1 VIGAR
6 RWDRATPRGRWIES
20 QQTAVLTQPVP
31 FWAGVSDAHVLGT
44 VTASG
49 RPAWL
54 VSFFDPVTPAWFEAT
69 VEKRTGHTLELR
81 MFAAAHFM
89 HDVYGSFN
97 RAPAIVPPR

>member
-6 RWDRATPRGRWIES
+6 RWDRSTPGGRWIES
-20 QQTAVLTQPVP
+20 QQTGLLTQPVP
-31 FWAGVSDAHVLGT
+31 FWAGVSNAHILGT

-49 RPAWL
+49 RAAWL

-69 VEKRTGHTLELR
+69 VEKQTGHTLELR

-89 HDVYGSFN
+89 HDVYRSFDH
-97 RAPAIVPPR
+97 APAIVPPR